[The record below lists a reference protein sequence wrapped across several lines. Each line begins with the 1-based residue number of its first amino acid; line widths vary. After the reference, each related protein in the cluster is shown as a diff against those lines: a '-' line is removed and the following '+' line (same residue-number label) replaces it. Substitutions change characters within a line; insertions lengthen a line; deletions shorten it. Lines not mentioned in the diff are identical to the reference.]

1 VPHAVCRARCSAC
14 GEPRGPPCADTH
26 PTHHARSAAG
36 PQIVLETGEIGR
48 QANGA
53 ILATMGDTVIYTTA
67 CCDTKPTGD
76 GSFTPLQV
84 HYQERFSAAGRT
96 RFGRAWG

>member
-1 VPHAVCRARCSAC
+1 
-14 GEPRGPPCADTH
+14 
-26 PTHHARSAAG
+26 
-36 PQIVLETGEIGR
+36 
-48 QANGA
+48 
-53 ILATMGDTVIYTTA
+53 MGDTVIYTTA